1 MQPYSESADTFPDMS
16 SIFFLFHFMLFLL
29 AFRLSPIVALKLQ
42 PDSYR
47 NVQRDL
53 VYDMAALC

>member
-1 MQPYSESADTFPDMS
+1 
-16 SIFFLFHFMLFLL
+16 MLFLL
-29 AFRLSPIVALKLQ
+29 AFRFSPIVALKLQ

-47 NVQRDL
+47 NAQRDL